1 VRLSPQTSRA
11 RPLLAR
17 CGRRTLPAPAAPSQ
31 SAPSRLTRPGRLP
44 SQPCPRRPAAARG
57 ERGHGRGACQHV
69 NHSRAVDRT
78 GTARHGP
85 ARTTGAGCRCGCRH
99 RAAGFGDPVACSS
112 MSFPTALD
120 LARLRRQLMAG
131 AGCCYPRRPR
141 SASLPASCWSHGWFR
156 RPSSVLPDRCCC
168 SPRCCACSPRTA
180 WCDRHT
186 PNTLAGRPPPRV
198 AGGAVLAKQ
207 SQVRATASSWLGR
220 PVARSRPSSGS
231 PLRER
236 PARNRCTG
244 TCCRGHRPTPRT
256 TNTPRL
262 RTDPTNSALAVGDGC
277 HHCLEGV
284 VGAPPGRCRRGTCP
298 ASNRRRRPPA
308 AAAAGLAAGALGLAT
323 LTSRR
328 RTRTRLP
335 LAVQAPSAELD
346 ERVRGHGLPTS
357 GCPCVPGGTASSGLS
372 GLLPV
377 GRATQEVGPRPVRG
391 RPGSDRLTLP
401 ARHRE
406 LPRLR

>member
-1 VRLSPQTSRA
+1 MRRATSPGGSPSSRQAAPRRSRVRCSACWRSSRVRRSLSSRPRTPSADHTVRLSPQTSRA

-17 CGRRTLPAPAAPSQ
+17 CGRLTLPAPAAPSQ

-156 RPSSVLPDRCCC
+156 RPSWVLPDRCCC

-186 PNTLAGRPPPRV
+186 P
-198 AGGAVLAKQ
+198 
-207 SQVRATASSWLGR
+207 
-220 PVARSRPSSGS
+220 
-231 PLRER
+231 
-236 PARNRCTG
+236 
-244 TCCRGHRPTPRT
+244 
-256 TNTPRL
+256 
-262 RTDPTNSALAVGDGC
+262 
-277 HHCLEGV
+277 
-284 VGAPPGRCRRGTCP
+284 
-298 ASNRRRRPPA
+298 
-308 AAAAGLAAGALGLAT
+308 
-323 LTSRR
+323 
-328 RTRTRLP
+328 
-335 LAVQAPSAELD
+335 
-346 ERVRGHGLPTS
+346 
-357 GCPCVPGGTASSGLS
+357 
-372 GLLPV
+372 
-377 GRATQEVGPRPVRG
+377 
-391 RPGSDRLTLP
+391 
-401 ARHRE
+401 
-406 LPRLR
+406 